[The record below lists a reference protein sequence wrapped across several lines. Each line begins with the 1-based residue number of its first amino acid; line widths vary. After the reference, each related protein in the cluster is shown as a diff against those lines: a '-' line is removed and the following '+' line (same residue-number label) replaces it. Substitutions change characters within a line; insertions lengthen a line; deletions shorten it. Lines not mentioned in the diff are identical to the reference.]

1 MWSIGCIFGELFTK
15 NTLFRCEEDKSQIN
29 LIFYVLANLNGKKES
44 EISGYDKLPGYTT
57 NLKNT
62 SGIGLK
68 AYIEGLLKAPMDP
81 DALDLLGRFLDM
93 DPSKRIS
100 AKEAL
105 EHVII
110 NYLIF

>member
-15 NTLFRCEEDKSQIN
+15 NTLFIGDEKSQIN
-29 LIFYVLANLNGKKES
+29 LIFYVLANVNGKKET